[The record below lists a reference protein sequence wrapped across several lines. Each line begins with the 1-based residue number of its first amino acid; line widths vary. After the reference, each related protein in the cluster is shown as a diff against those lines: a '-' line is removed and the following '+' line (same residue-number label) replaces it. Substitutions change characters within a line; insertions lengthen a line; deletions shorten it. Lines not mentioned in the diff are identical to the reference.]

1 MKDIEIKIFY
11 LLTFVFLI
19 LTVVLAV
26 KVEALKNDLDVQR
39 RHNETPT
46 KRVLTLPDS
55 IPPGSD
61 SSLERLQ

>member
-1 MKDIEIKIFY
+1 MKDLEIKLFY

-19 LTVVLAV
+19 LTVVLAI
-26 KVEALKNDLDVQR
+26 KVEALKNDLDVKQ
-39 RHNETPT
+39 HNEKPT
-46 KRVLTLPDS
+46 ERVLTLPDS

>member
-1 MKDIEIKIFY
+1 MKDLEIKLFY

-19 LTVVLAV
+19 LTVVLSV
-26 KVEALKNDLDVQR
+26 KVEALKNDLDVKQ
-39 RHNETPT
+39 HNEKPT

-61 SSLERLQ
+61 SSLERLR